1 MVQQPTFEPRAI
13 LVADMVG
20 YSRWLA
26 HQPVATHAA
35 FTNHLRDVFEPAVRA
50 HAGVVVKT
58 TGDGIVAI
66 FLRASDA
73 ESCARDIQSRLE
85 GPAVG
90 ISPDVDLKYRVAVH
104 YGKIM
109 VLPSDVF
116 GLDVNVAIHMHALAP
131 PGGICVSGRLFALLD
146 EESKASYTY
155 IGTRYIKNIPDPID
169 IYLHRQE
176 PRPLDQSSQAGKLPI
191 LRRRMLSPPPRLGVA
206 EFRAHVEIESQL
218 IIATLAH
225 DVLMEILA
233 RFRDRFVVCPVG
245 AQLSQHSIRYGKLRE
260 YLRKEMTLE
269 YFVHGSCT
277 VGSGSITLIVHFEY
291 LPRQELIFSA
301 KVHIDATDLSGLGS
315 KISSECVIP
324 IILHL
329 QRNEAESWDAFRSS
343 EDEQAFREANKLM
356 TQRTLVALDQAR
368 RMLAGILERCGE
380 IGNVYVALARAEHT
394 HGQLLGG
401 DQFVEALEKARVHAK
416 KAVEID
422 DLNPRAHG
430 ELALQ
435 DLFLRK
441 HATAADEYQHALRL
455 NPYDPFLLADWADC
469 LAHIGRA
476 DEALPILE
484 HLSASWPSDK
494 AWVEWNQCD
503 AEWVLNRPE
512 KIIEL
517 LLDRPDL
524 PYVHRYLAAS
534 NAKLGR
540 MKEAR
545 HHAERVRAHQPNFS
559 AKVWS
564 RNPPYIDRDIAEEYA
579 DCLARA
585 GL

>member
-35 FTNHLRDVFEPAVRA
+35 FTSHVRDVFEPAVRA
-50 HAGVVVKT
+50 HAGVVIKT
-58 TGDGIVAI
+58 TGDGICAI
-66 FLRASDA
+66 FPQAGDA
-73 ESCARDIQSRLE
+73 ERCARDIQSRLE
-85 GPAVG
+85 APAVG
-90 ISPDVDLKYRVAVH
+90 IGPDVEMKYRVAVH

-109 VLPSDVF
+109 LLPSDVF
-116 GLDVNVAIHMHALAP
+116 GIDVNTAMHMHALAP
-131 PGGICVSGRLFALLD
+131 PGGICISGRLFALLN
-146 EESKASYTY
+146 EESKAGYTY
-155 IGTRYIKNIPDPID
+155 VGSRYIKNIPDSID
-169 IYLHRQE
+169 VYLYRQE
-176 PRPLDQSSQAGKLPI
+176 PRPPDQPSAGKLPV
-191 LRRRMLSPPPRLGVA
+191 LGRRMLSPPPRLGLA
-206 EFRAHVEIESQL
+206 EFRGHVELESQL
-218 IIATLAH
+218 VIVNIAQ
-225 DVLMEILA
+225 DVLMEILS
-233 RFRDRFVVCPVG
+233 RFRDLFTVCPVG
-245 AQLSQHSIRYGKLRE
+245 GQVSQGAAQFGKLRE

-269 YFVHGSCT
+269 YFVHGSCS
-277 VGSGSITLIVHFEY
+277 VGSGGMTLILHFEY
-291 LPRQELIFSA
+291 LPRQELIFSS
-301 KVHIDATDLSGLGS
+301 KVDIDAADLSELAS
-315 KISSECVIP
+315 KISSQCVIP
-324 IILHL
+324 IISHL
-329 QRNEAESWDAFRSS
+329 QRNETKSWDAFRSS
-343 EDEQAFREANKLM
+343 EDEQAFREAQKLM
-356 TQRTLVALDQAR
+356 TQRTLGALDQAR
-368 RMLAGILERCGE
+368 RMLVGILERCGE

-401 DQFVEALEKARVHAK
+401 EQFVEALEKARVHAR
-416 KAVEID
+416 KAIEID

-441 HATAADEYQHALRL
+441 HAMAAEEYQRALRL

-484 HLSASWPSDK
+484 NLSASWPSDK

-517 LLDRPDL
+517 LRDGPDL
-524 PYVHRYLAAS
+524 PYVPRYLAAS
-534 NAKLGR
+534 YAKLGR
-540 MKEAR
+540 MTEAR
-545 HHAERVRAHQPNFS
+545 HHAEKVRAHQPDFS

-564 RNPPYIDRDIAEEYA
+564 RNPPYIDSDIAEEYA
-579 DCLARA
+579 DCLAKA